1 MKPIFIDNSK
11 VPIWVSKI
19 TGMNITAV
27 SFAFWVWSKGTLS
40 EVTRRHETI
49 HFRQQLEL
57 LFILHWVLYAIFW
70 VVGMVLYRNNKK
82 SYRNNPFEVE
92 AYENQMWDNYLKIR
106 PHYHWLA
113 FMWWRQQE

>member
-1 MKPIFIDNSK
+1 MKPIFIENSK

-19 TGMNITAV
+19 TSMNITAV

-49 HFRQQLEL
+49 HFWQQLEL

-82 SYRNNPFEVE
+82 SYRNNPFEAE
-92 AYENQMWDNYLKIR
+92 AYDNQGSVNYIEIR
-106 PHYHWLA
+106 SWYNWRDY
-113 FMWWRQQE
+113 MWWRR